1 MYDFDKVSDALKDR
15 TKWQEVKWTACKNG
29 EVPMFVADMDF
40 QTPQPII
47 DALKERMEHPFF
59 GYNSM
64 PANAIPAI
72 AQHYRDKYHCQC
84 EEEWI
89 VFVPSVMPGVNVACM
104 AAGGSIMYCDP
115 MYMHIR
121 AVAKEIGVPEVSVPL
136 KIEDG
141 KYTFDF
147 EAMEAAYT
155 PDIKS
160 FILCSPHNPVGRVW
174 TKEELQGV
182 YNFCRKHDI
191 LLVADEIH
199 CEIILE
205 GQHTPCFT
213 IAEDAPEHTVTV
225 SSAGKICNIPGLP
238 IGFAIIPNKELREK
252 FEKEVRGLFSTRG
265 TTLYGIAIKKA
276 YDGSCEQWKEELR
289 DYLRSNRDY
298 LEERIAKMPYISV
311 NHNEATYLAWI
322 DCTALPYEDPADFF
336 KTEAKVIMNPGSGFG
351 AGKFCRLNFACP
363 RSQLKEALDR
373 IENTLNSL
381 KLD

>member
-289 DYLRSNRDY
+289 GYLRSNRDY
-298 LEERIAKMPYISV
+298 IEERIAKMPYISV

>member
-1 MYDFDKVSDALKDR
+1 MFDFDKVSPALKDR
-15 TKWQEVKWTACKNG
+15 AKYQENKWTRCTNG
-29 EVPMFVADMDF
+29 EIPMFVADMDF

-47 DALKERMEHPFF
+47 DAIKERMEHPFF
-59 GYNSM
+59 GYNSV
-64 PANAIPAI
+64 ASNAIPVI

-89 VFVPSVMPGVNVACM
+89 VFVPSVMPGVNVGCLVG
-104 AAGGSIMYCDP
+104 GGSVMYCDP

-121 AVAKEIGVPEVSVPL
+121 KVADEIGVPEVSVPL
-136 KIEDG
+136 KIENG

-147 EAMEAAYT
+147 DAMEAAYT

-174 TKEELQGV
+174 TREELQGL
-182 YNFCRKHDI
+182 YDFCRRHDI

-205 GQHTPCFT
+205 GTHIPAFT
-213 IAEDAPEHTVTV
+213 ICDDAVDHTITV

-252 FEKEVRGLFSTRG
+252 FIKNTKALFSTRG
-265 TTLYGIAIKKA
+265 NLLYGIAIKKA

-289 DYLRSNRDY
+289 QYLRGNAKY
-298 LEERIAKMPYISV
+298 VEERIAAMPFVSV

-322 DCTALPYEDPADFF
+322 DCTELPYEEPAKFF
-336 KTEAKVIMNPGSGFG
+336 EEKAKVIVNPGSGFG
-351 AGKFCRLNFACP
+351 AGKFVRLNFGCP

-373 IENTLNSL
+373 MERAL
-381 KLD
+381 KAVEV